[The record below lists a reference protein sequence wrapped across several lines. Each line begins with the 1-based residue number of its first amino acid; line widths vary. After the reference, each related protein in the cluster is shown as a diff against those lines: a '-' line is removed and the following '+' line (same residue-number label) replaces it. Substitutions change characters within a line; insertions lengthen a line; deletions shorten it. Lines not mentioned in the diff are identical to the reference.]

1 MSAKQQLQREWERT
15 IKSDLPPWIDA
26 IKPCVIKPT
35 TIGVQLSFYCKCQ
48 DTVVQV
54 PWRCAQGTH
63 EKKIAA
69 ALFAKLTQKHTCCY
83 PSGETL
89 TAVPPEDL
97 QQRLFAV
104 QTQLKRKSEEVS
116 ELRGQLSAKKGALLA
131 EVKPDLKELTRKRS
145 KISKDC
151 NSRAVPIDS
160 NNREKFAH
168 RSDKQNGLNHAETG
182 VNAAL
187 RYHCKGS
194 TEKAIVLL
202 KASIKQLGLRYV
214 LCVQPICGECCV

>member
-1 MSAKQQLQREWERT
+1 MAVKQQLHSKWERT

-26 IKPCVIKPT
+26 IKPAVIKPT
-35 TIGVQLSFYCKCQ
+35 SIGVQLSFYCKCQ
-48 DTVVQV
+48 DAVLQV
-54 PWRCAQGTH
+54 PWRCAKGTN
-63 EKKIAA
+63 EKKISA
-69 ALFAKLTQKHTCCY
+69 ALFSKLTDKHSHCY
-83 PSGETL
+83 PSGDRL
-89 TAVPPEDL
+89 TAPPPEDL

-104 QTQLKRKSEEVS
+104 QTQEVG
-116 ELRGQLSAKKGALLA
+116 ELRGQLSAKKAVLLA
-131 EVKPDLKELTRKRS
+131 EVQPALKELTSKRS
-145 KISKDC
+145 KIAKDC

-160 NNREKFAH
+160 TNREKFAH
-168 RSDKQNGLNHAETG
+168 RSDKQNGLNHPVTG

-187 RYHCKGS
+187 RCHCKGS